1 MKLRVIGTIATFL
14 VIVLGL
20 MHEVEDYSVVEF
32 FAFLGFGTTAGLIA
46 WFKLFKPGPQREG
59 N

>member
-14 VIVLGL
+14 LVVFGL
-20 MHEVEDYSVVEF
+20 MHEVGDYSAAEF

-46 WFKLFKPGPQREG
+46 WFKLFKPGPRRES